1 MGRVANVPTKGGFD
15 RALWLAS
22 NAGMTLSLPQDA
34 ARAGAAL
41 KRAARAAIDLVL
53 PPQCLSCGVVTGGE
67 GALCAPCWGRV
78 NFLSAP
84 LCAAC
89 GYPFEFGVSGHA
101 ALCGPCS
108 RRRPVYDRARAVFVY
123 DDASRGLIVGF
134 KHADRTFA
142 APAFGAWLARAGAEL
157 IADAGVIVPV
167 PLHWRRLAARRYN
180 QSALLAQAVA
190 RQCGRACAVDALR
203 RLRPTPSQG
212 GLGRLGRARNVRG
225 VFAVPPARRA
235 LVAGRRVL
243 LVDDVLTTGATAEA
257 ASRALLAAGA
267 RAVDVITLARVVR
280 PA

>member
-1 MGRVANVPTKGGFD
+1 MFGNEVGGERYDFRVCGQLETVLAGPVWVGGGVVAEFIE
-15 RALWLAS
+15 
-22 NAGMTLSLPQDA
+22 TL
-34 ARAGAAL
+34 GAAL
-41 KRAARAAIDLVL
+41 LEV
-53 PPQCLSCGVVTGGE
+53 
-67 GALCAPCWGRV
+67 
-78 NFLSAP
+78 
-84 LCAAC
+84 
-89 GYPFEFGVSGHA
+89 
-101 ALCGPCS
+101 
-108 RRRPVYDRARAVFVY
+108 
-123 DDASRGLIVGF
+123 GLIVGF

-225 VFAVPPARRA
+225 AFAVPPARRA

-243 LVDDVLTTGATAEA
+243 LVDDVLTTGATAEV